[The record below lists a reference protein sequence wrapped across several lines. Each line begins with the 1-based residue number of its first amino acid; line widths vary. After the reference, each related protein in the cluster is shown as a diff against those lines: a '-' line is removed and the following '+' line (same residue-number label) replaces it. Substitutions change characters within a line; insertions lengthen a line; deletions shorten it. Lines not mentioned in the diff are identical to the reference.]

1 VIAALRGMAEL
12 DAEIIDAL
20 EGLFAGD
27 VDRDL
32 AVQFLRAVTAQRTG
46 RYVPSEV
53 LGQRSGSL
61 ITFQ

>member
-20 EGLFAGD
+20 EGLFARD

-32 AVQFLRAVTAQRTG
+32 AIQFLRAVTAQRTG
-46 RYVPSEV
+46 RYVASEV
-53 LGQRSGSL
+53 LGQRSGS
-61 ITFQ
+61 